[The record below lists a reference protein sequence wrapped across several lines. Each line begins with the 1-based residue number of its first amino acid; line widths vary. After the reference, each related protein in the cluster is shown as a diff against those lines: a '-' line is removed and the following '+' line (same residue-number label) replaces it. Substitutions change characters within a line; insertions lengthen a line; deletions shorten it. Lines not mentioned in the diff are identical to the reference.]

1 MKVMD
6 KVPAK
11 PATAG
16 SDMKSSNKQNK
27 GIIMTTTYIQPKNN
41 QRSKLIS
48 FLSKHLRN
56 FEQKLQQTIIEEAT
70 NTEEIKILFNKEEN
84 KEVNFQEIAIN
95 LPMLLKSAIKTKFG
109 KISGTDLTQDLVIE
123 FSTNEFCKNCNLF
136 LAGNTN
142 SAFTYE
148 EDLDFL
154 HRISTAITADFIFK
168 LHWTEGDGFM
178 VAVEAPRMK
187 RPNWLEETLINSSSV
202 LEDKFNGLCEYLEG
216 RIQ

>member
-1 MKVMD
+1 M
-6 KVPAK
+6 
-11 PATAG
+11 AG
-16 SDMKSSNKQNK
+16 GLLESTNNQNR
-27 GIIMTTTYIQPKNN
+27 GVIMGVTLIQPKNN
-41 QRSKLIS
+41 EKSKLIS

-56 FEQKLQQTIIEEAT
+56 FEQKLMQTIIEETT

-109 KISGTDLTQDLVIE
+109 KISGADLTQDLVIE

-136 LAGNTN
+136 LAGNTH

-148 EDLDFL
+148 EDLEFL
-154 HRISTAITADFIFK
+154 HTISTSITADFIFK
-168 LHWTEGDGFM
+168 LHWVEGDGFT
-178 VAVEAPRMK
+178 VAVEAPKIK
-187 RPNWLEETLINSSSV
+187 RPNWLEETLINTSSV

-216 RIQ
+216 RVQ